1 MQYVVSRLAKKNPR
15 IAGCRLYLMR
25 CGAWTMVESEARKF
39 DTMRDAQAHMR
50 LDLETKIEVAK

>member
-1 MQYVVSRLAKKNPR
+1 MQYIVSRIAKKNPR

-39 DTMRDAQAHMR
+39 DTMQDAQSCMR
-50 LDLETKIEVAK
+50 PDLETKIEVV